1 VSRAPD
7 VTLRGD
13 PVRDPARWRIVLA
26 VVLCGLLADQASKF
40 LAADRLTT
48 GLFRASGG
56 VADATGARAGG
67 GLVDRVQAYYAVKHL
82 EPYSTDP
89 YVVFRPWWRMRYAEN
104 PGAAWSIFRDQPEA
118 VRTAFFS
125 LANLVMAT
133 FVLLYLRRLGPRH
146 RVQQVALSMV
156 LAGGFGNLIDRLARG
171 YVVDFIDWHWW
182 NRPDLYWPTFNV
194 ADSMIVVG
202 VALLLLFPG
211 PRPGQAARE

>member
-1 VSRAPD
+1 VSRPLGEA
-7 VTLRGD
+7 VTLRGA
-13 PVRDPARWRIVLA
+13 PVRDPARWRIVVA
-26 VVLCGLLADQASKF
+26 VLLCGLLADQATKF

-48 GLFRASGG
+48 GL
-56 VADATGARAGG
+56 ARAGA
-67 GLVDRVQAYYAVKHL
+67 GLVERVQAYYAVKHL
-82 EPYSTDP
+82 EPFSTDP
-89 YVVFRPWWRMRYAEN
+89 YVIFRPWWRMRYAEN

-125 LANLVMAT
+125 LANLVMAV

-156 LAGGFGNLIDRLARG
+156 LAGGLGNLIDRLARG